1 MKANF
6 EAILKSIKNTI
17 NTWKWKRLTLLG
29 RMQLVKSF
37 IILKVLRK
45 APLITVT
52 GDLIKVVNSLRYRF
66 IWKGNDEIKRAALIN
81 DIEDGGLK
89 MLDIQ
94 SMILTQRVMV
104 LKRFTNKDN
113 NSSWK
118 ITLNYFLSQVGG
130 EFILKCHFDT
140 RQLPIYLPAFYK
152 ECLDAWSMLRQP
164 LILSYE
170 DVVHQVIWNKKNIT
184 VQKISLFEK
193 HLFSKEIVT
202 IGDLISDTGIFIKG
216 VKVLHANLS
225 PIKHFKLMSVF
236 DAILRDW
243 RRIIRQSV

>member
-1 MKANF
+1 
-6 EAILKSIKNTI
+6 
-17 NTWKWKRLTLLG
+17 
-29 RMQLVKSF
+29 
-37 IILKVLRK
+37 
-45 APLITVT
+45 
-52 GDLIKVVNSLRYRF
+52 
-66 IWKGNDEIKRAALIN
+66 
-81 DIEDGGLK
+81 
-89 MLDIQ
+89 
-94 SMILTQRVMV
+94 MILAQTVMV
-104 LKRFTNKDN
+104 LKRFTNKHN

-118 ITLNYFLSQVGG
+118 ITLNYFLSQVRK
-130 EFILKCHFDT
+130 EFILKCNFDT
-140 RQLPIYLPAFYK
+140 RQLPIYLRAFYK

-170 DVVHQVIWNKKNIT
+170 DIVHQVIWNKKNIT

>member
-1 MKANF
+1 
-6 EAILKSIKNTI
+6 
-17 NTWKWKRLTLLG
+17 
-29 RMQLVKSF
+29 
-37 IILKVLRK
+37 
-45 APLITVT
+45 
-52 GDLIKVVNSLRYRF
+52 
-66 IWKGNDEIKRAALIN
+66 
-81 DIEDGGLK
+81 
-89 MLDIQ
+89 
-94 SMILTQRVMV
+94 
-104 LKRFTNKDN
+104 
-113 NSSWK
+113 
-118 ITLNYFLSQVGG
+118 
-130 EFILKCHFDT
+130 
-140 RQLPIYLPAFYK
+140 
-152 ECLDAWSMLRQP
+152 MLRQP

>member
-1 MKANF
+1 
-6 EAILKSIKNTI
+6 
-17 NTWKWKRLTLLG
+17 
-29 RMQLVKSF
+29 
-37 IILKVLRK
+37 
-45 APLITVT
+45 
-52 GDLIKVVNSLRYRF
+52 
-66 IWKGNDEIKRAALIN
+66 
-81 DIEDGGLK
+81 
-89 MLDIQ
+89 
-94 SMILTQRVMV
+94 
-104 LKRFTNKDN
+104 
-113 NSSWK
+113 
-118 ITLNYFLSQVGG
+118 
-130 EFILKCHFDT
+130 
-140 RQLPIYLPAFYK
+140 
-152 ECLDAWSMLRQP
+152 MLRQP

-243 RRIIRQSV
+243 RRIIIQSV

>member
-1 MKANF
+1 
-6 EAILKSIKNTI
+6 
-17 NTWKWKRLTLLG
+17 
-29 RMQLVKSF
+29 
-37 IILKVLRK
+37 
-45 APLITVT
+45 
-52 GDLIKVVNSLRYRF
+52 
-66 IWKGNDEIKRAALIN
+66 
-81 DIEDGGLK
+81 

-94 SMILTQRVMV
+94 SMILVQRVMV

-130 EFILKCHFDT
+130 ESILKCNFDT

-164 LILSYE
+164 SILSYE
-170 DVVHQVIWNKKNIT
+170 DVGHQVIWNNKNIT

-193 HLFSKEIVT
+193 HLLSKGIVT
-202 IGDLISDTGIFIKG
+202 IGDLISDTGIFLKG

-225 PIKHFKLMSVF
+225 PIPHFRLMSVV
-236 DAILRDW
+236 DAIPRDW
-243 RRIIRQSV
+243 RRIIRQSAQHPFLIQMT